1 MNHYVYEITNLIN
14 GKKYIGKRSCECPI
28 KEDKYMS
35 SGAYLKK
42 DIKKCGIEN
51 FNKKVLVICDN
62 ENMVS
67 ELEYYFILK
76 RNAIARDDYYN
87 EYLCPV
93 KIDLSH
99 NEEVNTKEFREKI
112 SKKMQGK
119 FTGGKSP
126 NARKVICLTTG
137 EIFNSMIEAGENIGE
152 SKIGLTSY
160 IDKQGKINGVK
171 AKKTKYMGQKMKW
184 MLYEDYLELSN
195 KKKIVK
201 SNRILKY
208 KLLRGM
214 LV

>member
-14 GKKYIGKRSCECPI
+14 SKKYIGKRSCECPI

-42 DIKKCGIEN
+42 DIKKYGIEN
-51 FNKKVLVICDN
+51 FNKKVLAICDN

-137 EIFNSMIEAGENIGE
+137 EIFNSMIEAGEKYGVSYRAIG
-152 SKIGLTSY
+152 TCC
-160 IDKQGKINGVK
+160 QGKINGVK

-201 SNRILKY
+201 
-208 KLLRGM
+208 
-214 LV
+214 

>member
-42 DIKKCGIEN
+42 DIKKYGIEN

-195 KKKIVK
+195 KKKIFK
-201 SNRILKY
+201 
-208 KLLRGM
+208 
-214 LV
+214 

>member
-42 DIKKCGIEN
+42 DIKKYGIEN

-201 SNRILKY
+201 
-208 KLLRGM
+208 
-214 LV
+214 

>member
-42 DIKKCGIEN
+42 DIKKYGIEN

-76 RNAIARDDYYN
+76 RNAIERDDYYN

-201 SNRILKY
+201 
-208 KLLRGM
+208 
-214 LV
+214 

>member
-1 MNHYVYEITNLIN
+1 
-14 GKKYIGKRSCECPI
+14 
-28 KEDKYMS
+28 
-35 SGAYLKK
+35 
-42 DIKKCGIEN
+42 
-51 FNKKVLVICDN
+51 
-62 ENMVS
+62 MVS

-137 EIFNSMIEAGENIGE
+137 EIFNSMIEAGEKYGVSYRAIG
-152 SKIGLTSY
+152 TCC
-160 IDKQGKINGVK
+160 QGKINGVK
-171 AKKTKYMGQKMKW
+171 AKKTKYMGEKMKW
-184 MLYEDYLELSN
+184 MLYEDYLELNN

-201 SNRILKY
+201 
-208 KLLRGM
+208 
-214 LV
+214 

>member
-1 MNHYVYEITNLIN
+1 MSSLWGGNSMNHYVYEITNLIN

-42 DIKKCGIEN
+42 DIKKYGIEN
-51 FNKKVLVICDN
+51 FNKKVLAICDN

-126 NARKVICLTTG
+126 NARKVMCLTTG
-137 EIFNSMIEAGENIGE
+137 EIFNSMIEAGEKYGVSYRAIG
-152 SKIGLTSY
+152 TCC
-160 IDKQGKINGVK
+160 QGKINGVK

-184 MLYEDYLELSN
+184 MLYEDYLKLNN
-195 KKKIVK
+195 KKEIV
-201 SNRILKY
+201 
-208 KLLRGM
+208 
-214 LV
+214 

>member
-14 GKKYIGKRSCECPI
+14 SKKYIGKRSCECPI

-42 DIKKCGIEN
+42 DIKKYGIEN
-51 FNKKVLVICDN
+51 FNKKVLAICDN

-137 EIFNSMIEAGENIGE
+137 EIFNSMIEAGEKYGVSYRAIG
-152 SKIGLTSY
+152 TCC
-160 IDKQGKINGVK
+160 QGKINSVK

-184 MLYEDYLELSN
+184 MLYEDYLKLNN
-195 KKKIVK
+195 KKEIVK
-201 SNRILKY
+201 
-208 KLLRGM
+208 
-214 LV
+214 

>member
-42 DIKKCGIEN
+42 DIKKYGIEN

-171 AKKTKYMGQKMKW
+171 AKKTKYMGQKMTW
-184 MLYEDYLELSN
+184 MLYEN
-195 KKKIVK
+195 CQIK
-201 SNRILKY
+201 
-208 KLLRGM
+208 
-214 LV
+214 